1 MHLMPRSRF
10 GFLWRG
16 VLALVLVV
24 GCAAGATAT
33 AGLLQVKNAV
43 GILNIGGKALP
54 TKNITPPAP
63 GKPETLL
70 LIGVDHRYG
79 QGSSPGNTDTMMLL
93 RIDDSSSTINAL
105 SIPRD
110 LEVNIPGFGSDN
122 KLNAAYA
129 DGGADGANLLVDTI
143 KQNLFPDLQVNHILV
158 TDFQSFANLI
168 TSIGCVYAPVDHR
181 YYNHSIGPADPTT
194 NYSSIDIQPG
204 YQKLC
209 GNNGAPNSALAFV
222 RFRHNDSD
230 LVRES
235 RQQDFLEWA
244 KGQFGAARLY
254 SEKDTLLKLFA
265 HDVSSDHYLHTGDGL
280 LDLFNL
286 AFNANGASIKSI
298 PFPVTGTVTTADGAD
313 DLTYSKTAVGQAYQQ
328 LMTPTAI
335 AAGSN
340 NTTPVTT
347 TTASKSPTKKG
358 KKHQPTGPPPPA
370 KYMVTDTGDGDSQAA
385 QLGHDVGLPVYYP
398 RNIPD
403 NFTYCFS
410 LTGNCNI
417 GYEPASAYAGSY
429 PRSYVIR
436 DNSGKP
442 YSSYAMTLVES
453 SGGEA
458 DTGTGQYM
466 TVQGTTWT
474 GANGQAPPP
483 ILTGSHTVRV
493 VRGKTLEV
501 YSQGG
506 KVNLVA
512 WHHGDAVYWIS
523 NTLQN
528 MIPAYQMVSMAES
541 FARAKG

>member
-1 MHLMPRSRF
+1 MPRTRF

-33 AGLLQVKNAV
+33 AGLLQVKDAV
-43 GILNIGGKALP
+43 GILNIGKSLD
-54 TKNITPPAP
+54 TKGITPPAA
-63 GKPETLL
+63 GQPETLL

-79 QGSSPGNTDTMMLL
+79 EGSSPGNTDTMMLM

-110 LEVNIPGFGSDN
+110 LEVTIPGVGADN

-129 DGGADGANLLVDTI
+129 DGGADGSHLLLETL
-143 KQNLFPDLQVNHILV
+143 KQNLFPDLKVNHILV

-168 TSIGCVYAPVDHR
+168 TSIGCVYGPVDHR
-181 YYNHSIGPADPTT
+181 YYNHSIGAEDPTT
-194 NYSSIDIQPG
+194 DYSSIDIQPG

-209 GNNGAPNSALAFV
+209 GNNGAADSALAFV

-244 KGQFGAARLY
+244 KGQFGASRLY
-254 SEKDTLLKLFA
+254 SEKTALLKLFA
-265 HDVSSDHYLHTGDGL
+265 KDVSSDHYLHTSVGL
-280 LDLFNL
+280 IDLFNL

-298 PFPVTGTVTTADGAD
+298 PFPVDGTVTTAGGAD
-313 DLTYSKTAVGQAYQQ
+313 DLTYSQAAVEQAYQD
-328 LMTPTAI
+328 LMTPTALP
-335 AAGSN
+335 AGSN

-347 TTASKSPTKKG
+347 TTKTKSPTRTR
-358 KKHQPTGPPPPA
+358 KHRPLGPPPAP
-370 KYMVTDTGDGDSQAA
+370 KDMVADSGDGISQAA
-385 QLGHDVGLPVYYP
+385 QLGPDVGLPVYYP

-403 NFTYCFS
+403 DFTYCFS

-417 GYEPASAYAGSY
+417 GYEPSAAYAGAY
-429 PRSYVIR
+429 PRHYVIR
-436 DNSGKP
+436 DNAGKP
-442 YSSYAMTLVES
+442 YKSYVMTLVES
-453 SGGEA
+453 SGDVA
-458 DTGTGQYM
+458 DTATGQYF

-474 GANGQAPPP
+474 GANGQSAPP

-512 WHHGDAVYWIS
+512 WHHGNAVYWIS

-528 MIPAYQMVSMAES
+528 AIPAYEMVSMAES
-541 FARAKG
+541 FTPATH